1 MGAING
7 ALASELDPASRLLTN
22 ELLARIAELES
33 LVGELQTRGPGT
45 QTELYESEKRFRQ
58 LVEGATEGIYINT
71 GHRFRY
77 LNAAALKLFGAEAP
91 EQLAGQSVLER
102 YHPRYREVAAERM
115 RILLEERA
123 PVPVIEQQCFRLDGT
138 AFDVEVSAVPFT
150 LEGRDGAVVYIRD
163 ITARKEGEQE
173 RTRLLQHAKELA
185 EATSR
190 HKTDF
195 LASMSHEIRTPMN
208 GVIGMTDLLLDTA
221 LDPTQRD
228 YAECVRKS
236 GQSLLGII
244 NDILDFSKIE
254 AGKMKIE
261 CAPFDLRTCLEEIE
275 ALLAPRAREKGLR
288 FGLRFDPEV
297 TRWVTG
303 DSGRIRQVVLNLA
316 GNAIKFTDSGEVWI
330 DVDYTDAGNS
340 DGIVRISVTDTGIGI
355 PIEKQGALFQEFSQV
370 DSSSTRTRGGTGL
383 GLAIVRKLLEAMGG
397 EIRFAS
403 NPGVGSCFTFRLP
416 LPIVKEE
423 IAPAETQLPEE
434 AKGDC
439 GRPPRY
445 GRILLAEDNPINQKV
460 ARAILTKL
468 GCEVDIVG
476 TGREAV
482 RMWESQSYTAIF
494 MDCQMPE
501 LDGYEATR
509 QIRQAEAFGA
519 RIPIIA
525 VTANAMTGDRELC
538 LQAGMDG
545 YISKPLA
552 ASDIREA
559 LEQWI
564 R

>member
-7 ALASELDPASRLLTN
+7 TLVSKLDPASLLLTN
-22 ELLARIAELES
+22 QLLARIAELERQ
-33 LVGELQTRGPGT
+33 VGELETRDPGA

-77 LNAAALKLFGAEAP
+77 LNAAALKLFGADTP
-91 EQLAGQSVLER
+91 EQLVGQSVLER

-138 AFDVEVSAVPFT
+138 AFDVEVSAVPFS

-163 ITARKEGEQE
+163 ITARKESEQE

-261 CAPFDLRTCLEEIE
+261 CAAFDLRTCLEEIE
-275 ALLAPRAREKGLR
+275 TLLAPRAREKGLR
-288 FGLRFDPEV
+288 FGLHFDPQV
-297 TRWVTG
+297 SRWVTG
-303 DSGRIRQVVLNLA
+303 DSGRIRQIVLNLA

-330 DVDYTDAGNS
+330 DAECANAGGSN
-340 DGIVRISVTDTGIGI
+340 GIVRISVTDTGIGI
-355 PIEKQGALFQEFSQV
+355 PIEKQGVLFEEFSQV

-383 GLAIVRKLLEAMGG
+383 GLAIVRKLVEAMGG

-403 NPGVGSCFTFRLP
+403 NPGIGSCFTFNLA
-416 LPIVKEE
+416 LPIAEE
-423 IAPAETQLPEE
+423 DISSAQTRGPENAE
-434 AKGDC
+434 ADR
-439 GRPPRY
+439 GRASRY

-460 ARAILTKL
+460 ATAILTKL
-468 GCEVDIVG
+468 GCEVDVVG

-482 RMWESQSYTAIF
+482 RMWKSQRYTAIF

-501 LDGYEATR
+501 VDGYETTR
-509 QIRQAEAFGA
+509 QIRQAEAFGI

-538 LQAGMDG
+538 LASGMDG

-552 ASDIREA
+552 AGDIKQA
-559 LEQWI
+559 LERWI
-564 R
+564 H